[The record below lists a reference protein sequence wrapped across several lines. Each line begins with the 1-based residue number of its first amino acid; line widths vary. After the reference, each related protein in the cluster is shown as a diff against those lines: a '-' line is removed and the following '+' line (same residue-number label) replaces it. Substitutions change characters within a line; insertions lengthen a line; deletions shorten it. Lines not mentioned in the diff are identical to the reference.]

1 MRLLPVNETTAR
13 RILSPVSGFLKQAGF
28 THSLTPAR
36 NCTYGCSYCYVPT
49 MRIQAGLKPED
60 WQHWGD
66 FTTFKTNAPALLA
79 RELRPEQVI
88 YCSPLTD
95 PYQPAELSQDLMP
108 KILEQ
113 IYIHPPKAFIL
124 QTRSA
129 NILRDIHL
137 LQAVA
142 EHTDLRIGFSLTTDD
157 DRIRKI
163 FEPRCESIPDRLRTI
178 GALREA
184 GLNVYAT
191 LAPILP
197 CDPKLLARMAVD
209 ATDNPIIGDPL
220 HIRASKARGATT
232 REAAFK
238 ILAHYKQPQW
248 AEPAFQQRLC
258 ELLDHEIR
266 ALGRSFAVGPEGFSC
281 LTQSILPPAQT
292 TNAPSPRPSP
302 PSRNG
307 ASSPPPN
314 AAQSFA
320 KSPKRSVRTK
330 TNSAD

>member
-1 MRLLPVNETTAR
+1 MRLLPIHETKAR
-13 RILSPVSGFLKQAGF
+13 RILSPVSGFLKEAGF

-60 WQHWGD
+60 WQHWGE
-66 FTTFKTNAPALLA
+66 FTTYKTNTPELLA
-79 RELRPEQVI
+79 RELRDDQLI

-95 PYQPAELSQDLMP
+95 PYQPAEITQEIMP

-113 IYIHPPKAFIL
+113 IYIHPPKLFVL

-129 NILRDIHL
+129 NILRDVQL

-142 EHTDLRIGFSLTTDD
+142 EHTDLRISFSLTTDD

-178 GALREA
+178 AALREA

-197 CDPKLLARMAVD
+197 CDPAALAKMAVE
-209 ATDNPIIGDPL
+209 ATDNPIIGDPF
-220 HIRASKARGATT
+220 HIRASKPNGATT
-232 REAAFK
+232 REAALK
-238 ILAHYKQPQW
+238 ILDHYEQPQW
-248 AEPAFQQRLC
+248 AEPGFQQRLV
-258 ELLDHEIR
+258 EVLDHEIR

-281 LTQSILPPAQT
+281 LTKSSLPPAKT
-292 TNAPSPRPSP
+292 MKARFSPPSP
-302 PSRNG
+302 PLKSG
-307 ASSPPPN
+307 GSSLPRSEGP
-314 AAQSFA
+314 SSA
-320 KSPKRSVRTK
+320 KSRKRSARTK
-330 TNSAD
+330 KS